1 MSMILSFGNAPQ
13 RPKHRTNNT
22 IRLDT
27 MSSQSSTPATR
38 RKRNAA
44 IATIAS
50 TDPEFMTPAQ
60 LHLRQMIV
68 DSAEEAFRQHGI
80 KKVTMDEVA
89 KNIHM
94 SKRTLYQFFRDK
106 EELVLACVKSTL
118 DREQEYA
125 NQAAMRSENALQL
138 IFDVM
143 QYRMTDSATTSEYYF
158 RDITIY
164 PTVTQYF
171 KMRRAQCTAR
181 FIELLHI
188 GVQQGL
194 FVDTINFEVFGG
206 CMSLISEHVLQ
217 RKSDLENVSFT
228 DYVRHFVIT
237 LFRGCTTEKGRTII
251 DDFCQ
256 NHFPN

>member
-1 MSMILSFGNAPQ
+1 MP
-13 RPKHRTNNT
+13 
-22 IRLDT
+22 
-27 MSSQSSTPATR
+27 SQSSTPTTR

-118 DREQEYA
+118 DREQEFA
-125 NQAAMRSENALQL
+125 NQAAMRCENALQL

-143 QYRMTDSATTSEYYF
+143 QYRMTDAATTSEYYF

-206 CMSLISEHVLQ
+206 CMSLISEATSKMSPSLTMFVTSSSRSSADAPPKKDAASSTIFAKIISRIRGSQTLLCSP
-217 RKSDLENVSFT
+217 RSGSLD
-228 DYVRHFVIT
+228 VR
-237 LFRGCTTEKGRTII
+237 
-251 DDFCQ
+251 D
-256 NHFPN
+256 

>member
-1 MSMILSFGNAPQ
+1 
-13 RPKHRTNNT
+13 
-22 IRLDT
+22 
-27 MSSQSSTPATR
+27 
-38 RKRNAA
+38 
-44 IATIAS
+44 
-50 TDPEFMTPAQ
+50 
-60 LHLRQMIV
+60 
-68 DSAEEAFRQHGI
+68 
-80 KKVTMDEVA
+80 
-89 KNIHM
+89 M

-118 DREQEYA
+118 DREQEFA
-125 NQAAMRSENALQL
+125 NQAAMRCENALQL
-138 IFDVM
+138 ILDVM

-237 LFRGCTTEKGRTII
+237 LFRGCTTEKGRSII

>member
-1 MSMILSFGNAPQ
+1 MP
-13 RPKHRTNNT
+13 
-22 IRLDT
+22 
-27 MSSQSSTPATR
+27 SQSSTPATR

-118 DREQEYA
+118 DREQEFA
-125 NQAAMRSENALQL
+125 NQAAMRCENALQL
-138 IFDVM
+138 ILDLM

-217 RKSDLENVSFT
+217 RKSDLENVSFP